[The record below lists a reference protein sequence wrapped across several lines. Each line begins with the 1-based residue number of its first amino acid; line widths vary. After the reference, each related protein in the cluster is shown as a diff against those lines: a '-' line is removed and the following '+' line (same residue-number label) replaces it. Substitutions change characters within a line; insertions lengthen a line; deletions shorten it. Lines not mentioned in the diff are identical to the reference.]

1 MALRF
6 STKGRYG
13 IRAICRLARLYED
26 GPVSIQTI
34 AKHENIPLRYLEQI
48 MTRLR
53 REGIVKSTRG
63 PGGGYKLIRPPD
75 KLFLGELIQA
85 LEGKTPVV
93 RCVDGNEQARCRR
106 EDVCVTHDL
115 WKKLNSWFQMIL
127 NSISLQEVMDGNVN
141 HMSLESLLKNRGRK

>member
-13 IRAICRLARLYED
+13 IRAICRLAQLHGD

-34 AKHENIPLRYLEQI
+34 AEHENIPIRYLEQI
-48 MTRLR
+48 MAHLR

-63 PGGGYKLIRPPD
+63 PSGGYKLNRPPD
-75 KLFLGELIQA
+75 QLSLGELIQT

-93 RCVDGNEQARCRR
+93 WCVDADEESRCLR
-106 EDVCVTHDL
+106 EDVCITRDL
-115 WKKLNSWFQMIL
+115 WKKLNEWFQTIF
-127 NSISLQEVMDGNVN
+127 NRISLQEIIDGKIDNIE
-141 HMSLESLLKNRGRK
+141 LEPLFKNQGRK